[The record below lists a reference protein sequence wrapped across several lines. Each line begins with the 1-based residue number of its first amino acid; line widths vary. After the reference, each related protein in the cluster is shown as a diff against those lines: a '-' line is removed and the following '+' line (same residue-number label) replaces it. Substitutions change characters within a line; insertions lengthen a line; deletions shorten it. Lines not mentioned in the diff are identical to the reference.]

1 MLNTSGVAIA
11 TDSSDFHTTI
21 PISDSR
27 IRNNEVTEVLEDQ
40 VKPDKG
46 CGHDG
51 SFLGVYKLLPGIW
64 VTFQCFLFN
73 AVFAGFYPKA
83 CSSAK
88 LSMIF
93 RKGLR
98 SSCNNY
104 RGISIINAVA
114 KIYDYVL
121 DNRLTTWYTPSR
133 EQSKNGCTEHI
144 VTLLLLFDTFLRK
157 RLKLSVVFVDFQKA
171 YDHVP
176 KSRLFDILTDLG
188 CGITIRT
195 ALSAI
200 YSSASSM
207 IGSAWCSLKLANV
220 TCSSSLLMY

>member
-51 SFLGVYKLLPGIW
+51 SFLGVYKLLPSIW
-64 VTFQCFLFN
+64 VSFLCFLFN
-73 AVFAGFYPKA
+73 AVFAGGYPQA
-83 CSSAK
+83 WSSAK
-88 LSMIF
+88 LIMIF
-93 RKGLR
+93 KKGLR

-104 RGISIINAVA
+104 CGISIINAVA

-121 DNRLTTWYTPSR
+121 NNRLTTWYTPCR
-133 EQSKNGCTEHI
+133 EQAGAQAKRGCTEHI
-144 VTLLLLFDTFLRK
+144 VTLRLLFDTFLRK
-157 RLKLSVVFVDFQKA
+157 RLKLFCRLCRL
-171 YDHVP
+171 P
-176 KSRLFDILTDLG
+176 K
-188 CGITIRT
+188 GI
-195 ALSAI
+195 
-200 YSSASSM
+200 
-207 IGSAWCSLKLANV
+207 
-220 TCSSSLLMY
+220 